1 MKSLAIVICVL
12 ISASLG
18 LLVASA
24 QTTERITGR
33 ITGPNEPNAENAY
46 EQGTARRARRTVERR
61 NVEAEVEEIL
71 ADPNTIIANIKEF
84 EGIEDELN
92 QLDDDSSEEERSW
105 LQDRI
110 DNRVQLARDV
120 QRQIQAELMLLRRL
134 ANEEG
139 AKKTVA
145 AIDGLLRNRHRRM
158 EHITARI
165 EEERRQERQQP
176 QDQRY
181 DSRRRQP
188 RMRGRQPRDA
198 GQNGYMDQ
206 EDASRSRR
214 RR

>member
-1 MKSLAIVICVL
+1 MKSLAIIICVL

-24 QTTERITGR
+24 QTTDRITGR
-33 ITGPNEPNAENAY
+33 ITGPNEPNTVNAY
-46 EQGTARRARRTVERR
+46 EQDTARRARRTVERR

-84 EGIEDELN
+84 EGLEDELN
-92 QLDDDSSEEERSW
+92 QLDDDSSEEERAW

-134 ANEEG
+134 ASEEG
-139 AKKTVA
+139 AKKTMA
-145 AIDGLLRNRHRRM
+145 AIDGLLQNRHRRM

-165 EEERRQERQQP
+165 EEERREERQQT

-198 GQNGYMDQ
+198 GQDNYMYQ